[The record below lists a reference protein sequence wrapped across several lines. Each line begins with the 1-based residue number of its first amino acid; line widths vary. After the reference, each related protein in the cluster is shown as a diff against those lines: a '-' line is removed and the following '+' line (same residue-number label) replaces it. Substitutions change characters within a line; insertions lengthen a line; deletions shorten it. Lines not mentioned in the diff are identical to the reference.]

1 MIQLFASH
9 EVIVHLTT
17 YVLLTESVYFL
28 RINGRRENVM
38 YLSCIF
44 CNEMTY
50 KFGQK
55 VEIRVFIS
63 NEVTRM
69 LGKGGMLV
77 RLRCWCCYDILC
89 TKMKVSVI
97 Y

>member
-28 RINGRRENVM
+28 RINGRREHVM

-50 KFGQK
+50 KIGQK
-55 VEIRVFIS
+55 VENRVFIIS

-69 LGKGGMLV
+69 LGKGGM
-77 RLRCWCCYDILC
+77 
-89 TKMKVSVI
+89 
-97 Y
+97 

>member
-38 YLSCIF
+38 YLLSLITF
-44 CNEMTY
+44 RVYISSIRKKKYDSKALFHSKVYVKMRFLFEAVLRV
-50 KFGQK
+50 GQ
-55 VEIRVFIS
+55 
-63 NEVTRM
+63 
-69 LGKGGMLV
+69 
-77 RLRCWCCYDILC
+77 
-89 TKMKVSVI
+89 
-97 Y
+97 